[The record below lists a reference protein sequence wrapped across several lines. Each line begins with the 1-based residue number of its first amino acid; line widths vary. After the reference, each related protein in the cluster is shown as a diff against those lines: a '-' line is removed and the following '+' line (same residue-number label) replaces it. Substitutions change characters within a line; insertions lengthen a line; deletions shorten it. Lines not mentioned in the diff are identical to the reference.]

1 MSRSNRDLLVLFKQE
16 LMTPKAIEHQVEWLH
31 TFLYKIERLDNF
43 VTAHELIDLNRY
55 KLYRSDFEIK
65 KWVRKKKEAPFVFLS
80 NLN

>member
-1 MSRSNRDLLVLFKQE
+1 MSRSNRDLLVLFKQD

-31 TFLYKIERLDNF
+31 SFLFNVERMDNF

-65 KWVRKKKEAPFVFLS
+65 KWVRKKKETPFVFLS